1 MNNREGSSPSVR
13 TILTRRKGIVLPV
26 NFELNQG
33 EKCKRTLKIT
43 VTQDVVQEK
52 FDAVY
57 RKLKQD
63 VELPGFRKGKAP
75 LATIRSRYG
84 AAAARDVLEDLMDE
98 SYRDAIAQSGV
109 TPVDYPKILDV
120 DFEEGKALTY
130 TAEFEVRPEITLE
143 KYTGFSLKKPEDK
156 VADAEVNDL
165 LEYVQRKNSSLENV
179 ERPAEKGDFVL
190 VDLEVIS
197 DSAGNLGTKK
207 FENVQLELVEGE
219 VASQFAKQLS
229 GLDAGAETEI
239 EIIYPNEHF
248 DKRFAGSTVRFKT
261 NVKSIKHLNL
271 AELNA
276 EFFKQFDESVTTLD
290 QFKEK
295 LRLDIQA
302 RKSKEAQDSLR
313 EETIKEIIDKNRFD
327 LPDALVERYLERLV
341 EDVRKNSKE
350 KIDEEEVR
358 NQYRAVGI
366 RQIRWDILSHEI
378 AEKENIRVEQSD
390 IDTWLQR
397 FADNYKM
404 TLEEARKSI
413 TENRR
418 IADLKETILENK
430 VIDFI
435 IAGSTVETV
444 ADSPSALQ

>member
-1 MNNREGSSPSVR
+1 M
-13 TILTRRKGIVLPV
+13 
-26 NFELNQG
+26 
-33 EKCKRTLKIT
+33 
-43 VTQDVVQEK
+43 
-52 FDAVY
+52 
-57 RKLKQD
+57 
-63 VELPGFRKGKAP
+63 
-75 LATIRSRYG
+75 
-84 AAAARDVLEDLMDE
+84 
-98 SYRDAIAQSGV
+98 
-109 TPVDYPKILDV
+109 
-120 DFEEGKALTY
+120 
-130 TAEFEVRPEITLE
+130 
-143 KYTGFSLKKPEDK
+143 
-156 VADAEVNDL
+156 
-165 LEYVQRKNSSLENV
+165 
-179 ERPAEKGDFVL
+179 
-190 VDLEVIS
+190 
-197 DSAGNLGTKK
+197 
-207 FENVQLELVEGE
+207 
-219 VASQFAKQLS
+219 
-229 GLDAGAETEI
+229 
-239 EIIYPNEHF
+239 
-248 DKRFAGSTVRFKT
+248 
-261 NVKSIKHLNL
+261 
-271 AELNA
+271 
-276 EFFKQFDESVTTLD
+276 
-290 QFKEK
+290 
-295 LRLDIQA
+295 DIQA
-302 RKSKEAQDSLR
+302 RKSKEAQDALR

>member
-1 MNNREGSSPSVR
+1 M
-13 TILTRRKGIVLPV
+13 PV
-26 NFELNQG
+26 NFELAQG

-57 RKLKQD
+57 RKLKHD

-75 LATIRSRYG
+75 IATIRARYG

-98 SYRDAIAQSGV
+98 SYREAISQAGV

-130 TAEFEVRPEITLE
+130 TAEFEIRPEITLE
-143 KYTGFSLKKPEDK
+143 KYTGFTLKKPDDTVK
-156 VADAEVNDL
+156 DSEVNDL
-165 LEYVQRKNSSLENV
+165 LEYVQRKNSSLESV
-179 ERPAEKGDFVL
+179 ERPAQKCDFVL
-190 VDLEVIS
+190 ADLEVLS

-207 FENVQLELVEGE
+207 FENVQLELVEGD
-219 VASQFAKQLS
+219 VASQFAKQIS

-239 EIIYPNEHF
+239 EIVYPEEHF
-248 DKRFAGSTVRFKT
+248 DKRFSGSTIRFKISLKA
-261 NVKSIKHLNL
+261 VKHLQL
-271 AELNA
+271 VELNT
-276 EFFKQFDESVTTLD
+276 EFFKQFDESITTVD
-290 QFKEK
+290 EFKTK
-295 LRLDIQA
+295 LKSDIQA
-302 RKSKEAQDSLR
+302 RKSKESHDSLR
-313 EETIKEIIDKNRFD
+313 EETIKEVIDKNRFE
-327 LPDALVERYLERLV
+327 LPEAMVERYLERLI
-341 EDVRKNSKE
+341 EDMRKNSKE
-350 KIDEEEVR
+350 TIDEAEVR
-358 NQYRAVGI
+358 EQYRAVGI
-366 RQIRWDILSHEI
+366 RQIRWDLLFHDI

-404 TLEEARKSI
+404 TLEEARKTI

-444 ADSPSALQ
+444 VDSIIQP

>member
-1 MNNREGSSPSVR
+1 M
-13 TILTRRKGIVLPV
+13 PV
-26 NFELNQG
+26 NFELTQG

-43 VTQDVVQEK
+43 VTQDMVQEK

-75 LATIRSRYG
+75 LSTIRSRYG

-98 SYRDAIAQSGV
+98 SYRDAITQSGV

-143 KYTGFSLKKPEDK
+143 KYSGFTLKKPDDR
-156 VADAEVNDL
+156 VSDSEVTDL
-165 LEYVQRKNSSLENV
+165 LEYVQRKNSSLESV
-179 ERPAEKGDFVL
+179 ERPAQKGDFVL

-197 DSAGNLGTKK
+197 DSGGNLGAKK
-207 FENVQLELVEGE
+207 FENVQLELVDGE
-219 VASQFAKQLS
+219 VATQFAKQLS

-239 EIIYPNEHF
+239 EVVYPAEHF

-261 NVKSIKHLNL
+261 IVKSVKRLNL

-276 EFFKQFDESVTTLD
+276 EFFKQFDESVTTLE
-290 QFKEK
+290 QFKAK
-295 LRLDIQA
+295 LRVDILA
-302 RKSKEAQDSLR
+302 RKTKESQDVLR
-313 EETIKEIIDKNRFD
+313 EETIKEVIDKNRFD

-404 TLEEARKSI
+404 TLEEARKSV

-435 IAGSTVETV
+435 ITGSTVETTIE
-444 ADSPSALQ
+444 SPLKPE

>member
-1 MNNREGSSPSVR
+1 M
-13 TILTRRKGIVLPV
+13 PV
-26 NFELNQG
+26 NFELAQG

-52 FDAVY
+52 FDTVY
-57 RKLKQD
+57 RKLKHD

-75 LATIRSRYG
+75 LATIRARYG

-98 SYRDAIAQSGV
+98 SYREAISQSGV

-130 TAEFEVRPEITLE
+130 TAEFEVRPEIALE
-143 KYTGFSLKKPEDK
+143 KYTGFTLKKPDDTVK
-156 VADAEVNDL
+156 DSEVSDL
-165 LEYVQRKNSSLENV
+165 LDYVQRKNSSLESV
-179 ERPAEKGDFVL
+179 ERPAQSGDFVL
-190 VDLEVIS
+190 ADLEVIS

-207 FENVQLELVEGE
+207 FENVQLELVEGD
-219 VASQFAKQLS
+219 VASQFAKQIS

-239 EIIYPNEHF
+239 EIVYPAEHF
-248 DKRFAGSTVRFKT
+248 DKRFAGSTIRFKISLKA
-261 NVKSIKHLNL
+261 VKHLIL
-271 AELNA
+271 VELNT
-276 EFFKQFDESVTTLD
+276 EFFKQFDESITTVD
-290 QFKEK
+290 EFKVK
-295 LRLDIQA
+295 LKSDIQT
-302 RKSKEAQDSLR
+302 RKSKESHDSLR
-313 EETIKEIIDKNRFD
+313 EETIKEVIDKNRFE
-327 LPDALVERYLERLV
+327 LPEAMVERYLERLI
-341 EDVRKNSKE
+341 EDMRKNSKE
-350 KIDEEEVR
+350 TIDEAEVR
-358 NQYRAVGI
+358 EQYRAVGI
-366 RQIRWDILSHEI
+366 RQIRWDLLFHDI

-404 TLEEARKSI
+404 TLEEARKTI

-444 ADSPSALQ
+444 VDSIIQP

>member
-1 MNNREGSSPSVR
+1 M
-13 TILTRRKGIVLPV
+13 PV
-26 NFELNQG
+26 NFELAQG

-57 RKLKQD
+57 RKLKHD

-75 LATIRSRYG
+75 IATIRARYG

-98 SYRDAIAQSGV
+98 SYREAISQAGV

-130 TAEFEVRPEITLE
+130 TAEFEIRPEITLE
-143 KYTGFSLKKPEDK
+143 KYTGFTLKKPDDTVK
-156 VADAEVNDL
+156 DSEVNDL
-165 LEYVQRKNSSLENV
+165 LEYVQRKNSSLESV
-179 ERPAEKGDFVL
+179 ERPAQKGDFVL
-190 VDLEVIS
+190 ADLEVLS

-207 FENVQLELVEGE
+207 FENVQLELVEGD
-219 VASQFAKQLS
+219 VASQFAKQIS

-239 EIIYPNEHF
+239 EIVYPEEHF
-248 DKRFAGSTVRFKT
+248 DKRFSGSTIRFKISLKA
-261 NVKSIKHLNL
+261 VKHLQL
-271 AELNA
+271 VELNT
-276 EFFKQFDESVTTLD
+276 EFFKQFDESITTVD
-290 QFKEK
+290 EFKAK
-295 LRLDIQA
+295 LKSDIQA
-302 RKSKEAQDSLR
+302 RKSKESHDSLR
-313 EETIKEIIDKNRFD
+313 EETIKEVIDKNRFE
-327 LPDALVERYLERLV
+327 LPEAMVERYLERLI
-341 EDVRKNSKE
+341 EDMRKNSKE
-350 KIDEEEVR
+350 TIDEAEVR
-358 NQYRAVGI
+358 EQYRAVGI
-366 RQIRWDILSHEI
+366 RQIRWDLLFHDI

-404 TLEEARKSI
+404 TLEEARKTI

-435 IAGSTVETV
+435 IAGSTVEIV
-444 ADSPSALQ
+444 VDSIIQP

>member
-1 MNNREGSSPSVR
+1 M
-13 TILTRRKGIVLPV
+13 PV
-26 NFELNQG
+26 NFELAQG

-57 RKLKQD
+57 RKLKHD

-75 LATIRSRYG
+75 IATIRARYG

-98 SYRDAIAQSGV
+98 SYREAISQAGV

-130 TAEFEVRPEITLE
+130 TAEFEIRPEITLE
-143 KYTGFSLKKPEDK
+143 KYTGFTLKKPDDTVK
-156 VADAEVNDL
+156 DPEVNDL
-165 LEYVQRKNSSLENV
+165 LEYVQRKNSSLESV
-179 ERPAEKGDFVL
+179 ERPAQKGDFVL
-190 VDLEVIS
+190 ADLEVLS

-207 FENVQLELVEGE
+207 FENVQLELVEGD
-219 VASQFAKQLS
+219 VASQFAKQIS

-239 EIIYPNEHF
+239 EIVYPEEHF
-248 DKRFAGSTVRFKT
+248 DKRFSGSTIRFKISLKA
-261 NVKSIKHLNL
+261 VKHLQL
-271 AELNA
+271 VELNT
-276 EFFKQFDESVTTLD
+276 EFFKQFDESITTVD
-290 QFKEK
+290 EFKTK
-295 LRLDIQA
+295 LKSDIQA
-302 RKSKEAQDSLR
+302 RKSKESHDSLR
-313 EETIKEIIDKNRFD
+313 EETIKEVIDKNRFE
-327 LPDALVERYLERLV
+327 LPEAMVERYLERLI
-341 EDVRKNSKE
+341 EDMRKNSKE
-350 KIDEEEVR
+350 TIDEAEVR
-358 NQYRAVGI
+358 EQYRAVGI
-366 RQIRWDILSHEI
+366 RQIRWDLLFHDI

-404 TLEEARKSI
+404 TLEEARKTI

-444 ADSPSALQ
+444 VDSIIQP

>member
-1 MNNREGSSPSVR
+1 
-13 TILTRRKGIVLPV
+13 LPV
-26 NFELNQG
+26 NFELAQG

-57 RKLKQD
+57 RKLKHD

-75 LATIRSRYG
+75 IATIRARYG

-98 SYRDAIAQSGV
+98 SYREAISQAGV

-130 TAEFEVRPEITLE
+130 TAEFEIRPEITLE
-143 KYTGFSLKKPEDK
+143 KYTGFTLKKPDDTVK
-156 VADAEVNDL
+156 DSEVNDL
-165 LEYVQRKNSSLENV
+165 LEYVQRKNSSLESV
-179 ERPAEKGDFVL
+179 ERPAQKGDFVL
-190 VDLEVIS
+190 ADLEVLS

-207 FENVQLELVEGE
+207 FENVQLELVEGD
-219 VASQFAKQLS
+219 VASQFAKQIS

-239 EIIYPNEHF
+239 EIVYPEEHF
-248 DKRFAGSTVRFKT
+248 DKRFSGSTIRFKISLKA
-261 NVKSIKHLNL
+261 VKHLQL
-271 AELNA
+271 VELNT
-276 EFFKQFDESVTTLD
+276 EFFKQFDESITTVD
-290 QFKEK
+290 EFKTK
-295 LRLDIQA
+295 LKSDIQA
-302 RKSKEAQDSLR
+302 RKSKESHDSLR
-313 EETIKEIIDKNRFD
+313 EETIKEVIDKNRFE
-327 LPDALVERYLERLV
+327 LPEAMVERYLERLI
-341 EDVRKNSKE
+341 EDMRKNSKE
-350 KIDEEEVR
+350 TIDEAEVR
-358 NQYRAVGI
+358 EQYRAVGI
-366 RQIRWDILSHEI
+366 RQIRWDLLFHDI

-404 TLEEARKSI
+404 TLEEARKTI

-444 ADSPSALQ
+444 VDSIIQP